1 MGSGPPPLKKYHLCG
16 IYNCTRYQI
25 SVSVM
30 TFLSYA
36 FLHTTRISFSRIKAP
51 LVSENWLEAKGY
63 SRFSDQTTMLG
74 LLDTLFLCFYA
85 VGLYL
90 SGVVG
95 DRYNLRKVL
104 TLCMVLSGVV
114 TAAFGLG
121 GALKIHQLGF
131 FAAVW
136 AVNGLVQSLGWPA
149 NVAVMGN
156 WFNAHER
163 GAVVG
168 LWSGNAS
175 FGNILGTGI
184 CALFLGARAT
194 PGRWQG
200 AMIAAGVLCALHGVL
215 MFAYLAPHPRDRGLP
230 DVNDGSGG
238 DEEEDDTDGKDDAV
252 AGGVDKYGGVGR
264 DGEQAGELGALP
276 LSLGEGG
283 AADAEPAGGGGG
295 GGGGEGTPISF
306 WRAWAIPGVAQ
317 YALCY
322 AALKSVNYGL
332 FFWAPFYLKNHF
344 KISADRADLI
354 SMLYDVGQ
362 ILGGTVAGKVTDL
375 MGVRA
380 PVTAGMLLVAAALL
394 KAFEYAALGPMM
406 ALLFFTGFMMGG
418 PANLVSGCISADLG
432 THKSLR
438 GNSRALA
445 TVTGIIDGTGSIGAA
460 IVQFTIGS
468 LAHCRTENPRCLAHE
483 GNTDVPLAGHGFLKN
498 AAACAKAGGVW
509 DAAISANEKVTVCNG
524 WDNVFRMLIVGDVL
538 AAFCICNLVWHDMR
552 TWLASR
558 RARKGGDATR
568 ALLEN
573 SGV

>member
-1 MGSGPPPLKKYHLCG
+1 MMAPPLKRYRLCG

-51 LVSENWLEAKGY
+51 LVSESWLESEGY
-63 SRFSDQTTMLG
+63 NKFQNQTAMLG

-95 DRYNLRKVL
+95 DRYDLRKVL

-114 TAAFGLG
+114 TAAFGVG
-121 GALKIHQLGF
+121 GAVGVHQLGF

-156 WFNAHER
+156 WFNARER

-184 CALFLGARAT
+184 CALFLSARPS

-200 AMIAAGVLCALHGVL
+200 AMVTAGALCALHGL
-215 MFAYLAPHPRDRGLP
+215 CMFAWLAPHPRDKGLP
-230 DVNDGSGG
+230 DVNEADGDADGGSEDGENDNDGAGAGRGKYGSGAG
-238 DEEEDDTDGKDDAV
+238 VEDWV
-252 AGGVDKYGGVGR
+252 SHAGGGASG
-264 DGEQAGELGALP
+264 GELGALP
-276 LSLGEGG
+276 LSLGEEGGAGG
-283 AADAEPAGGGGG
+283 AALVGPDDGVGGGGA
-295 GGGGEGTPISF
+295 PRAISF

-344 KISADRADLI
+344 RIAAGKADLV

-394 KAFEYAALGPMM
+394 KAFQYADLGPMM
-406 ALLFFTGFMMGG
+406 VLLFCTGFMMGG

-438 GNSRALA
+438 GNSKALA

-460 IVQFTIGS
+460 IVQFTIGA
-468 LAHCRTENPRCLAHE
+468 LAHCRSETEGGLAW
-483 GNTDVPLAGHGFLKN
+483 TK
-498 AAACAKAGGVW
+498 AAAAAGKK
-509 DAAISANEKVTVCNG
+509 KVTVCDG
-524 WDNVFRMLIVGDVL
+524 WDNVFLMLILGDVL
-538 AAFCICNLVWHDMR
+538 AACCIANLVWGDMG
-552 TWLASR
+552 TWL
-558 RARKGGDATR
+558 RARRRKRGGGAGR
-568 ALLEN
+568 ALLDD
-573 SGV
+573 GDGGPV